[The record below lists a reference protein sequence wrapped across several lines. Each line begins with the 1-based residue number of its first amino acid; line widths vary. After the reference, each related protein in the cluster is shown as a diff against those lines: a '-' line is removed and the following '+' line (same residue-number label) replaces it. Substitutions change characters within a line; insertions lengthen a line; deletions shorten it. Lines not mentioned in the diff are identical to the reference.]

1 MATQVTK
8 ISQEKYELTP
18 MQMISVAVQNGHQ
31 ISELSSLIEL
41 QEKVERREAEKAFY
55 KELVDFQRVAP
66 TILKQKNV
74 SFGNTNYNHA
84 TLDQCVSAIRESLIE
99 SNSKLA
105 FTFETGYQDG
115 TVIVTCVI
123 RHELGHEKRTSLPAP
138 PDSSGQKNSIQQV
151 ASTVTY
157 LQRYTLLAAFG
168 VATAD
173 THPDTDG
180 RVEKDELPTESDYK
194 KLHQKIKFTGCG
206 YEKFLAGMKV
216 EKVEDLDQAGIL
228 RANKRLDDY
237 KANAKKRA
245 SK

>member
-1 MATQVTK
+1 MATQVAK
-8 ISQEKYELTP
+8 LNQEKYELTP

-55 KELVDFQRVAP
+55 AELVAFQQVAP
-66 TILKQKNV
+66 TILKTKNV

-84 TLDQCVSAIRESLIE
+84 TLDQCVSAIRDALIE
-99 SNSKLA
+99 SGSKLA
-105 FTFETGYQDG
+105 FTFETGYSDG

-168 VATAD
+168 VATSD

-180 RVEKDELPTESDYK
+180 RVELDTAPLEINYDEIHK
-194 KLHQKIKFTGCG
+194 KIKLTKIGID
-206 YEKFLAGMKV
+206 KFLAGMKV
-216 EKVEDLDQAGIL
+216 RKVEDLDANGIKQAH
-228 RANKRLDDY
+228 KRLDAY
-237 KANAKKRA
+237 AAKKT

>member
-1 MATQVTK
+1 MTKQVVPANNN
-8 ISQEKYELTP
+8 YELTP
-18 MQMISVAVQNGHQ
+18 MQMIAVAVQNGHQ
-31 ISELSSLIEL
+31 ISELSSLVDLHDRIE
-41 QEKVERREAEKAFY
+41 KREAEKAFY
-55 KELVDFQRVAP
+55 KELVAFQQVAP
-66 TILKQKNV
+66 TILKTKNV
-74 SFGNTNYNHA
+74 SFASTNYNHA
-84 TLDQCVSAIRESLIE
+84 TLDQCVSAIREALCK

-168 VATAD
+168 VATAE

-180 RVEKDELPTESDYK
+180 RVEDDEKPTEIDYK
-194 KLHQKIKFTGCG
+194 KLHEKIKFTGCG
-206 YEKFLAGMKV
+206 YDKFLAGMKV
-216 EKVEDLDQAGIL
+216 DHVEDLDRAGI
-228 RANKRLDDY
+228 AHAHKRLDDY

>member
-8 ISQEKYELTP
+8 INQEKYELTP

-55 KELVDFQRVAP
+55 AELVAFQQVAP
-66 TILKQKNV
+66 TILKTKNV

-84 TLDQCVSAIRESLIE
+84 TLDQCVSAIREALIE

-168 VATAD
+168 VATSD
-173 THPDTDG
+173 TNPDDDG
-180 RVEKDELPTESDYK
+180 RGKVELDTAPLEINYEEIRK
-194 KLHQKIKFTGCG
+194 KIKSTNLPMD
-206 YEKFLAGMKV
+206 KFLTSMKV
-216 EKVEDLDQAGIL
+216 EKVEDLDAKGIKL
-228 RANKRLDDY
+228 AHKRLKDY
-237 KANAKKRA
+237 AAKKVA
-245 SK
+245 K